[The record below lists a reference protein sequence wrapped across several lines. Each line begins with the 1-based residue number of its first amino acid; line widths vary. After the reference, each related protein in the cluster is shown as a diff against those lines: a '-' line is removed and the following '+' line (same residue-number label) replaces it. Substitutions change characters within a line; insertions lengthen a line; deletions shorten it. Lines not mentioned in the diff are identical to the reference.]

1 VFVTEE
7 VMAMKAVVMA
17 VGMALGA
24 AAYAAP
30 AQEPVLNQSEVTLV
44 GCIKKETV
52 YRTQMGETSAGIS
65 QNEIVLTSA
74 KAATGST
81 TPAGVY
87 GSFTLT
93 GRLEP
98 QLVAEVGRPV
108 EITGIIEDEATHDKT
123 MARKVLR
130 PLFVKVWQPA
140 GGSCS

>member
-1 VFVTEE
+1 
-7 VMAMKAVVMA
+7 MAMKAVVLA

-24 AAYAAP
+24 AGFGAA

-44 GCIKKETV
+44 GCIQRETA
-52 YRTQMGETSAGIS
+52 YRTQLGEKPVGLGQTEMVFV
-65 QNEIVLTSA
+65 NT

-81 TPAGVY
+81 TPVGQY
-87 GSFTLT
+87 GNFNLT

-98 QLVAEVGRPV
+98 QLAAEVGRPV
-108 EITGIIEDEATHDKT
+108 EITGIIEDEATHDTT

-140 GGSCS
+140 AGSCS

>member
-1 VFVTEE
+1 
-7 VMAMKAVVMA
+7 MAMKAVVMA

-30 AQEPVLNQSEVTLV
+30 AQEPVRNLQSEVTLV
-44 GCIKKETV
+44 GCIKRETAF
-52 YRTQMGETSAGIS
+52 RTSLGEKPVGIS
-65 QNEIVLTSA
+65 QSEIVFTSA

-81 TPAGVY
+81 TPVGTY
-87 GSFTLT
+87 GSFNLT

-140 GGSCS
+140 AGACS

>member
-1 VFVTEE
+1 
-7 VMAMKAVVMA
+7 MAMKAVVMA

-30 AQEPVLNQSEVTLV
+30 AQEPVRNQSEVTLV
-44 GCIKKETV
+44 GCIKKETAF
-52 YRTQMGETSAGIS
+52 RTQLGEKPVGIG
-65 QNEIVLTSA
+65 QNEIVFTSA

-81 TPAGVY
+81 TPVGTY

-108 EITGIIEDEATHDKT
+108 EITGIIEDEATHDKE

-140 GGSCS
+140 AGSCS